1 MLLKSCFFGD
11 LSPSSAEDILIKQ
24 MSKSFLVRQCDR
36 DPSKL
41 ILVVKRDGKIT
52 HIIVPDFGTEGFS
65 RRLIKNRL
73 EDTTDEVDKL
83 LASFDCQHPVIPDIP
98 FIPVPQSKKR
108 STELTGGAG
117 RCSICPLVGDPR
129 KIALHPANH
138 YVKLCQ
144 NCGKYVMS
152 KTFSYHS
159 KKCTYDREKILSC
172 DKCDYSSFHKGDLAK
187 HERAVHSQP
196 FACDL
201 EECDK
206 KFGTKKQ
213 LEKHMEKHEKR
224 KKKEKKKKKYVNN
237 SNHVCKICG
246 EVFGSPSSK
255 YRHVN
260 KVHINPTVKS
270 SAGVFKLSGVSLEVQ
285 YRQRGRK
292 YKFCDKCS
300 FKTLYKSH
308 LQTHIRSHSKL
319 KRPTYFTGIST
330 CKRKNGKVYY
340 HRVKAKVKAHMKSCR
355 FYKLTLSSVPKSMLM
370 ADSVCFLASKVDIS
384 NNKMNTILKWVS
396 EQVGQELMDYN
407 LPKALSKNLNSC
419 KQWYYS
425 KQLEFTDKKGNKR
438 TTSFVCMESLADVVD
453 EIIKRRNIVNAMAAV
468 SMDGGKDKEVAAL
481 AVFDLDNPDPLT
493 DCGLSAGAGGPCTW

>member
-1 MLLKSCFFGD
+1 MLLKSCFHGD
-11 LSPSSAEDILIKQ
+11 ISPSWAEDILIKQ
-24 MSKSFLVRQCDR
+24 KSKSYLVRQCDR

-41 ILVVKRDGKIT
+41 ILVFNRDGKIN
-52 HIIVPDFGTEGFS
+52 HIIVPDFDTEGFS

-83 LASFDCQHPVIPDIP
+83 LVSFDCQHPVIPDIP
-98 FIPVPQSKKR
+98 VTPVPQWKKR
-108 STELTGGAG
+108 SKELTGGSG
-117 RCSICPLVGDPR
+117 RCSICPIVGDPK
-129 KIALHPANH
+129 KIALHPSNH
-138 YVKLCQ
+138 SVKLCQ
-144 NCGKYVMS
+144 NCDKYVTS

-159 KKCTYDREKILSC
+159 KKCTFDREKILSC
-172 DKCDYSSFHKGDLAK
+172 DKCDYSSFHKGNLAR
-187 HERAVHSQP
+187 HEREVHRKP
-196 FACDL
+196 FACEL

-206 KFGTKKQ
+206 KFSTKKQ
-213 LEKHMEKHEKR
+213 LEKHMEKHKKR
-224 KKKEKKKKKYVNN
+224 KKKEKNKKKYVNN

-246 EVFGSPSSK
+246 EVFGSPASK
-255 YRHVN
+255 YRHVD
-260 KVHINPTVKS
+260 KVHINPTVRN
-270 SAGVFKLSGVSLEVQ
+270 SAGVFKLSGVSLGVQ

-308 LQTHIRSHSKL
+308 LQSHMRSHSKL
-319 KRPTYFTGIST
+319 KRPTFYTCVST

-340 HRVKAKVKAHMKSCR
+340 HKVKAKVKTHMKSCR
-355 FYKLTLSSVPKSMLM
+355 FYKLTLSSVPKSMFM

-384 NNKMNTILKWVS
+384 NNKMKTILKWVS